1 MTIVAFNHWLA
12 ATTFSQFI
20 QRTHGAIALIQI
32 LHIICLAT
40 LFALAL
46 SLALRLSGR
55 GLASETL
62 ASLARRFVPAIWICL
77 SLLLLTGS
85 LLIVAEPYRNLNNL
99 AFYVKMV
106 LVIVAS
112 LLTVRIGALARNR
125 AEVVSLPR
133 TAVATLYMLIW
144 CGIIIAG
151 RLIAYR

>member
-1 MTIVAFNHWLA
+1 MTTVTFNHWLA

-20 QRTHGAIALIQI
+20 QRTRGAIALIQI

-55 GLASETL
+55 GLASEPL

-85 LLIVAEPYRNLNNL
+85 LLIVAEPYRTLNNL
-99 AFYVKMV
+99 VFYVKMV
-106 LVIVAS
+106 LVILAS
-112 LLTVRIGALARNR
+112 LLTLRIAALARSR
-125 AEVVSLPR
+125 AEIVSLPR
-133 TAVATLYMLIW
+133 TTVATLYMLIW